1 MKSEESTVNLMAT
14 LYVCATYIAC
24 YIVRSKNPLF
34 AELHSG
40 RQSRLVSPLVIVTA
54 VFLLWYR
61 GLTYFG
67 TAVSALFAFPSAFT
81 GSSNISGKH

>member
-54 VFLLWYR
+54 VFVLW
-61 GLTYFG
+61 YFG